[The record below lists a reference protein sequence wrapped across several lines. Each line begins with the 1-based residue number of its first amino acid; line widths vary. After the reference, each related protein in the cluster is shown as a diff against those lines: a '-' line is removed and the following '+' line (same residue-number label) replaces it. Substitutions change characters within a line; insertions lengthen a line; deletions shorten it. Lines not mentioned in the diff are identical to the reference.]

1 MTAETPRRAAW
12 IVAPVAVV
20 LALLLLLLATRAR
33 GPDRDTGVVSP
44 GRLAPA
50 IVGETL
56 DGTVFDLD
64 DQRGRFVVVNF
75 FSTTCVPCIR
85 EHPELVSFH
94 EAYAP
99 SGFAEVVS
107 VAFDD
112 SASNVAGFFEANGGD
127 WPVIA
132 RDTGPF
138 AVAYGVALV
147 PESVVVADNGEV
159 VDKLI
164 GGVTRARIENLI
176 AAHIE
181 ESRT

>member
-1 MTAETPRRAAW
+1 MTAEAPRRAVW
-12 IVAPVAVV
+12 IVAPVGVV
-20 LALLLLLLATRAR
+20 MLLLVLLFATRES
-33 GPDRDTGVVSP
+33 GPGGAGAVI
-44 GRLAPA
+44 GKGQLAPA
-50 IVGETL
+50 IVGT
-56 DGTVFDLD
+56 TVAGSEFDLD

-99 SGFAEVVS
+99 TGFAEVLS

-112 SASNVAGFFEANGGD
+112 SAANVAGFFEANGGD

-132 RDTGPF
+132 SDTGSI

-147 PESVVVADNGEV
+147 PESVIVADNGEV
-159 VDKLI
+159 IDKLI
-164 GGVTRARIENLI
+164 GGVTRSQIESVI
-176 AAHIE
+176 AAYIE
-181 ESRT
+181 ESEA